1 MISILPFLK
10 MPVCRVASTLV
21 LLFCAMSVSMSNV
34 PTLRAQH
41 HAQVASKPH
50 AMHAEAHS
58 KAHTKVSPCI
68 QEGVATKFTPENI
81 ISEKVPCPGNSM
93 GIEAEPHVDPKELM
107 SKAAYPSSIKTAK
120 KEAWVSLLVLVD
132 EKGKYD
138 RHILECIKAY
148 NPKKNKWDAEL
159 AIEDI
164 EALEASAVTALK
176 NVTFTPAQKAG
187 KPLHCW
193 TMIPFHYQGQ

>member
-1 MISILPFLK
+1 MISVLHVLK
-10 MPVCRVASTLV
+10 MPVSRMICQMVSALV
-21 LLFCAMSVSMSNV
+21 LPCCAMVNV
-34 PTLRAQH
+34 FSLQAQH

-81 ISEKVPCPGNSM
+81 ISDKVPCPGNSM

-107 SKAAYPSSIKTAK
+107 SKAAYPSAIKTAK
-120 KEAWVSLLVLVD
+120 KEAWVSLMVLVD